1 MDFFI
6 ENIIYIALLLT
17 VFTFLFLFIKNKNH
31 LNRSYNTTKI
41 SQYELD
47 LKLRAYERL
56 ILFLDR
62 IEPTGMINRL
72 ELHQMDVQTTASQLI
87 KNIIIEYEYN
97 VSQQIYVSDSLWD
110 LIELLKNKTI
120 NHISDT
126 VQSLNKTA
134 PTRLLMKALNNS
146 SQNKLLITTI
156 MGEINVKNS
165 QKTGN
170 AFNSVVYFDSNYKT
184 AVFRKDCYGQLNKN
198 MVKKLAGLIY

>member
-31 LNRSYNTTKI
+31 LNRSYNITKI
-41 SQYELD
+41 SQYELE

-110 LIELLKNKTI
+110 LIESLKNKTI

-134 PTRLLMKALNNS
+134 PTQLLMKALNNS
-146 SQNKLLITTI
+146 SQNKLLI
-156 MGEINVKNS
+156 M
-165 QKTGN
+165 Q
-170 AFNSVVYFDSNYKT
+170 A
-184 AVFRKDCYGQLNKN
+184 
-198 MVKKLAGLIY
+198 KKMLKKEMRAIS

>member
-6 ENIIYIALLLT
+6 ENILYIALLLT

-41 SQYELD
+41 PQYELE

-72 ELHQMDVQTTASQLI
+72 ELHQMDMQTTASQLI
-87 KNIIIEYEYN
+87 KNIIVEYEYN

-126 VQSLNKTA
+126 VQALNKTA
-134 PTRLLMKALNNS
+134 PTQLLMKALNNS
-146 SQNKLLITTI
+146 SQNKLLI
-156 MGEINVKNS
+156 M
-165 QKTGN
+165 Q
-170 AFNSVVYFDSNYKT
+170 A
-184 AVFRKDCYGQLNKN
+184 
-198 MVKKLAGLIY
+198 KKMLKKEMRAIS

>member
-6 ENIIYIALLLT
+6 ENILYIALLLT

-31 LNRSYNTTKI
+31 LNSSYNTSKI
-41 SQYELD
+41 SQYELE

-97 VSQQIYVSDSLWD
+97 VSQQIYVSDNLWD

-134 PTRLLMKALNNS
+134 STQLLMKALNNS
-146 SQNKLLITTI
+146 SQNKLLI
-156 MGEINVKNS
+156 MQAKKMLKKEIEPYHNS
-165 QKTGN
+165 DNCLCIAITCGVI
-170 AFNSVVYFDSNYKT
+170 SVFSLLVIT
-184 AVFRKDCYGQLNKN
+184 
-198 MVKKLAGLIY
+198 

>member
-6 ENIIYIALLLT
+6 ENILYIALLLT

-31 LNRSYNTTKI
+31 LNSSYNTTKI
-41 SQYELD
+41 SQYELE

-87 KNIIIEYEYN
+87 KNIIVEYEYN

-134 PTRLLMKALNNS
+134 STQLLMKALNNS
-146 SQNKLLITTI
+146 SQNKLLIMQAKKMLKKEMRTI
-156 MGEINVKNS
+156 S
-165 QKTGN
+165 
-170 AFNSVVYFDSNYKT
+170 
-184 AVFRKDCYGQLNKN
+184 
-198 MVKKLAGLIY
+198 